1 MHNPYVVGGWVRG
14 PSFYGYTGLIRDLL
28 NGTSDTYWV
37 VSPRR
42 GGKTSLLKEL
52 ERLTLGRGEYVP
64 LYWNLE
70 GLTSGKALS
79 EELCYAVEDCEDRF
93 LEVGIRASSL
103 DREDFRASLRNIA
116 RKCRGNNKKLLLLI
130 DEPEALIRIGTKEPE
145 TLALF
150 RKTLQGTA
158 GIRTVLASTRLLLTL
173 STPEDSPTSPF
184 LYGFVRKLLGPM
196 SREDA
201 EDLMRQ
207 TKMPVQVEVS
217 RETADAIH
225 EATGDQ
231 PYLLQ
236 SLCFRLFEPDGYLRH
251 PEEEDLIPI
260 DIVAE
265 NFLLNWRFM
274 SPKERKVLLAVAGR
288 EPVSEEE
295 LAEALGFNHYE
306 LKTILFSL
314 QVYGCLRHEG
324 GRYSLQN
331 LLLRNWINSKTHRT
345 LLENTTETLLKDS
358 ETEELVR
365 EVGESEVR
373 YLFDRLVAAQKD
385 LLRLQ
390 ERKEMFAGYLVPLPL
405 LRQIEE
411 KEKEIDSIVTSL
423 SRLESLTPE
432 LKAMIDGLVRGE
444 AIAG

>member
-1 MHNPYVVGGWVRG
+1 MHNPYIVGGWVRG
-14 PSFYGYTGLIRDLL
+14 PNFYGYTELIDDLL
-28 NGTSDTYWV
+28 NGAADAYWV

-42 GGKTSLLKEL
+42 GGKTSLLKEMEL
-52 ERLTLGRGEYVP
+52 LTVDSSRYVP

-70 GLTSGKALS
+70 GLMSREALS
-79 EELCYAVEDCEDRF
+79 GELCYAVEDNEERF
-93 LEVGIRASSL
+93 SAIGISADDLDCDDFRSSL
-103 DREDFRASLRNIA
+103 RFMAK
-116 RKCRGNNKKLLLLI
+116 KCRERGKKLLLLI
-130 DEPEALIRIGTKEPE
+130 DEPEVLIKIGTDEPE

-150 RKTLQGTA
+150 RKTLQGTE
-158 GIRTVLASTRLLLTL
+158 GLRTILASTRLLLTL
-173 STPEDSPTSPF
+173 STPDEAPTSPF

-196 SREDA
+196 NRGDA

-207 TKMPVQVEVS
+207 SKMPVRVEVA

-251 PEEEDLIPI
+251 PTDEDLIPI

-274 SPKERKVLLAVAGR
+274 SPKERKMLLAIAQH
-288 EPVSEEE
+288 EPASEEQLSE
-295 LAEALGFNHYE
+295 ILGFNPYE
-306 LKTILFSL
+306 VKTVLFSL
-314 QVYGCLRHEG
+314 HVYGFLKLEN

-331 LLLRNWINSKTHRT
+331 HLLRNWINSKAYRT
-345 LLENTTETLLKDS
+345 LLENTTETLLNDS

-365 EVGESEVR
+365 EVGESEVK
-373 YLFDRLVAAQKD
+373 YLFERLMAAQKD

-390 ERKEMFAGYLVPLPL
+390 ERKELFAGYLVPLPM

-411 KEKEIDSIVTSL
+411 KEKEIDSIVRSL
-423 SRLESLTPE
+423 NRLESLSTE
-432 LKAMIDGLVRGE
+432 LKALIQETVKSRE
-444 AIAG
+444 PA